1 MGRGKERLLK
11 GPRDALQELEMKEN
25 DQENRE
31 ASTSLTTDNSENSQ
45 SWKDLTKG
53 LTVIGQEM
61 RTEMH

>member
-1 MGRGKERLLK
+1 
-11 GPRDALQELEMKEN
+11 MKEN